1 MKKLL
6 PLLLFIFL
14 ALAGCQRGP
23 VMYEMSQNP
32 SEVIRNA
39 EEFVNKTAKRS
50 SHYSEADW
58 KSALEQFIVM
68 SKNYIETKDKMTQEE
83 QDRFTAA
90 RLKFMSAI
98 QAAGNENIAIE
109 VKKAYSRLAD

>member
-1 MKKLL
+1 
-6 PLLLFIFL
+6 
-14 ALAGCQRGP
+14 
-23 VMYEMSQNP
+23 MYEMSQNP
-32 SEVIRNA
+32 SEVIKNA

-50 SHYSEADW
+50 PRYSDADW

-68 SKNYIETKDKMTQEE
+68 SKNYMENKGKMSQQE

-98 QAAGNENIAIE
+98 EAAGNEKIAME
-109 VKKAYSRLAD
+109 VKEAYSSLAN